1 MIGAEGGA
9 APVKRRFGGEES
21 IERMG
26 RVFKYLLYLV
36 ALAALAFAIYA
47 AFADLPAPE
56 RDILIDVAD
65 APAG

>member
-1 MIGAEGGA
+1 
-9 APVKRRFGGEES
+9 
-21 IERMG
+21 MG
-26 RVFKYLLYLV
+26 RLFKYLLYLV

-65 APAG
+65 APAN